1 MLEDEALEG
10 ELKDARTK
18 LSKTEADLNEAR
30 TRIRTTIADFKN
42 SPAFENFI
50 EAKRQQWISD
60 FHRSIGF
67 QVEMQQ
73 ATLAGANRALGKLN
87 ALYPEWN
94 VFEKVK
100 RSLPR
105 Q

>member
-10 ELKDARTK
+10 ELKYARTK

-30 TRIRTTIADFKN
+30 TRVRTTIADFKN

-60 FHRSIGF
+60 FHISTGV

-73 ATLAGANRALGKLN
+73 SYSRGRKQGIWEA
-87 ALYPEWN
+87 
-94 VFEKVK
+94 
-100 RSLPR
+100 
-105 Q
+105 